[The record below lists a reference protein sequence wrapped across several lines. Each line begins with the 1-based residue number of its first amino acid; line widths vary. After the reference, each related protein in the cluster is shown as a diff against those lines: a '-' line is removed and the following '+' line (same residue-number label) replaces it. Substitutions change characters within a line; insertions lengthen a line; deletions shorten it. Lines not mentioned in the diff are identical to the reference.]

1 MGGEN
6 KQFRWTALFR
16 DGHVIEQPLGN
27 RKETL
32 AALKQL
38 TDYMYGT
45 PENPRKH
52 YLVWFK
58 MENGEQEF
66 IVSFDSDG
74 DAYINTSD
82 GKMIM
87 TEFKIRSAHLVFIP
101 EDMMAVLGFCG
112 VNTCDAYDG
121 KWLLIKDD
129 GTYEL
134 ASENELQHGMIRA

>member
-1 MGGEN
+1 MGSKN

-27 RKETL
+27 REETL

-38 TDYMYGT
+38 ADYMYGT

-66 IVSFDSDG
+66 TVSFDSDG
-74 DAYINTSD
+74 DAYIDTSD

-134 ASENELQHGMIRA
+134 ASGNELQHGMIRA